1 MVKNICM
8 IEIILILLINSRT
21 SDNLSSAGIGPLDPS
36 SCNPDL
42 VFSTEPQNLEV
53 AEGNLLELMCRV
65 SDQDATLTWF
75 KDGQRLDSGKY
86 SILFN
91 IFRGSG

>member
-8 IEIILILLINSRT
+8 IVIILILLINSRT
-21 SDNLSSAGIGPLDPS
+21 SDNLSSADEGSRAPS

-42 VFSTEPQNLEV
+42 VFRTEPRNLEV
-53 AEGNLLELMCRV
+53 ADGDLLELMCRV

-75 KDGQRLDSGKY
+75 KDGQRLDSGR
-86 SILFN
+86 N
-91 IFRGSG
+91 IIQNRF